1 MHQWHARLPRGNG
14 AGPAAVDSKHHG
26 LASMA
31 CLGSLAAAQRH
42 RSTSVQRH
50 RSKPVRPIAP
60 LFGRVHCGTS
70 KQGAGD
76 ESTAEGGVHTH
87 PSFSVRE
94 QSCARGSRVNVAIST
109 CSVGSVQGPIR
120 NRRFGLPPERLRRPQ
135 IPAQSSEYSPG
146 IEYR

>member
-1 MHQWHARLPRGNG
+1 M
-14 AGPAAVDSKHHG
+14 DSKQHG

-50 RSKPVRPIAP
+50 RSKPVRLIAP

-76 ESTAEGGVHTH
+76 ESTAEERVHTH

-120 NRRFGLPPERLRRPQ
+120 NRRSARPATRERSASRPL
-135 IPAQSSEYSPG
+135 EK
-146 IEYR
+146 